1 MAVAT
6 REAVSVAEFRF
17 RHHGPRLTFL
27 WQRISS
33 SLRSRWLYVAWMWKR
48 SESSLKGV
56 FLLSYDR
63 IIWLQ
68 AVKTPRLQKRKL
80 KIESERIRLSLWQ
93 GKRVRQR
100 AKSTALTLPPNGF
113 FVVLLFTSSYTFTSE
128 RVAWVSPP
136 TLRLM
141 PVADLQIYNNAAW
154 PGTDI
159 CCVWWRKIP
168 TLKQTLK

>member
-93 GKRVRQR
+93 GKRVRQW

-113 FVVLLFTSSYTFTSE
+113 FVVYFKLHFYKLTSG
-128 RVAWVSPP
+128 PP